1 MLEGTAEDAQ
11 RAEGEAQVRGDRDAR
26 ETTDENAYRANLA
39 PEVWQGPPREPTV
52 GLLASCR
59 LGAADAWLAVLGV
72 AAGTH
77 LLRNCPL

>member
-59 LGAADAWLAVLGV
+59 LGAVLGV